1 MALTAKNILDR
12 AAMLIQD
19 PTYVRWGLA
28 EMLDWLND
36 GRREL
41 AVVRPDIYA
50 KSVTQTLSAGAKQS
64 LPADGLR
71 LMDIPRNTSGSAITV
86 TRREFLDQQ
95 QRGWHQYAGSTSILH
110 FMLDERDAK
119 TFWVYPPAASGASV
133 EIIYQAA
140 PTDFTISG
148 QTVTGT
154 LTAFEE
160 LYGGALVDYI
170 GYRAMSKDSE
180 FAGNSQR
187 AENYYNHFLNA
198 LKIGKLSDLVNSANV
213 SNIGGVASKQLTIAA
228 GTQG

>member
-1 MALTAKNILDR
+1 MALTAQNILDR

-19 PTYVRWGLA
+19 PTYVRWGLS

-50 KSVTQTLSAGAKQS
+50 KASSLSLAVGARQS
-64 LPADGLR
+64 LPSDGLR
-71 LMDIPRNTSGSAITV
+71 LMDIPKNTSGPAVTV
-86 TRREFLDQQ
+86 IRREFLDQQ
-95 QRGWHQYAGSTSILH
+95 QRAWHQGTASTTIMH

-133 EIIYQAA
+133 DIIYQAA
-140 PTDFTISG
+140 PTDFAVSG
-148 QTVTGT
+148 GTASGT
-154 LTAFEE
+154 LSTQEE

-180 FAGNSQR
+180 YAGNAQR
-187 AENYYNHFLNA
+187 VENYYNHFLNA
-198 LKIGKLSDLVNSANV
+198 LKIGKVADLVNSANV
-213 SNIGGVASKQLTIAA
+213 SNIGGVASKQLSVA
-228 GTQG
+228 QGA